1 MSSPE
6 KHKINPLMEWLDEEA
21 PTVAAK
27 SRGGAANKSPKA
39 LSRRYRL
46 PEANGSGKEIEPA
59 MMREA
64 SQPGRTD
71 ERTPS
76 QANSREHLLKQQRL
90 PTLRAPHSTKP
101 ARAAGAG
108 R

>member
-21 PTVAAK
+21 PTLAAK
-27 SRGGAANKSPKA
+27 RRGGVANKSPKP
-39 LSRRYRL
+39 LPRRFR
-46 PEANGSGKEIEPA
+46 PVANGAGEKVEPA

-64 SQPGRTD
+64 AQFNRTD
-71 ERTPS
+71 EKTS

-90 PTLRAPHSTKP
+90 PKLRAPHSTKP

>member
-21 PTVAAK
+21 PTLTAMR
-27 SRGGAANKSPKA
+27 RGGAANKSPKP
-39 LSRRYRL
+39 LSRRYRA
-46 PEANGSGKEIEPA
+46 PVAIGAGEKIEPA

-64 SQPGRTD
+64 AQSIRID
-71 ERTPS
+71 ERAS

-90 PTLRAPHSTKP
+90 PMLRAPHSTKP